1 MAKRKTKKEYGVK
14 SLKLPAILAYFV
26 AGCGVIVIIVFV
38 GYLLVGSF
46 AKKAEEEKKIA
57 PETVVWTQRAN
68 EWKSSGTLISFTKDT
83 NEDGIAVVHREK
95 WDKLPFDSKEAL
107 AIAVSRANDI
117 KTLQVKDET
126 GAPLGICRY
135 GVRLRENK

>member
-1 MAKRKTKKEYGVK
+1 MARRKTKTKTGVK
-14 SLKLPAILAYFV
+14 SLKLPAVLAYLV
-26 AGCGVIVIIVFV
+26 AGCGVIVIVVFI

-46 AKKAEEEKKIA
+46 AGRASEEKKNS
-57 PETVVWTQRAN
+57 PETAVWNQRVG
-68 EWKSSGTLISFTKDT
+68 EWKTSGTLIEFSKDE
-83 NEDGIAVVHREK
+83 NEDGVAVVSREK

>member
-1 MAKRKTKKEYGVK
+1 MAKRKTRPKTGVK
-14 SLKLPAILAYFV
+14 SLKLPAVLAYLV
-26 AGCGVIVIIVFV
+26 AGCGVIVIIVFI

-46 AKKAEEEKKIA
+46 AGSAKEEKKSS
-57 PETVVWTQRAN
+57 PETAVWIQRVG
-68 EWKSSGTLISFTKDT
+68 EWKTSGTLIEFSKDK
-83 NEDGIAVVHREK
+83 NEDGMAVVNREK